1 MAAPIKRLL
10 VHKATLSGTPTRTVP
25 TGKTESVWTYPN
37 KVVGVITNVQ
47 AMRGRDR
54 LTNAGIEEVATHR
67 MWFEPGVS
75 IAVNDIVKATSAP
88 YAGEYYRVIFVE
100 KFDHHIEATVQLDND
115 AKEAD
120 GLA

>member
-75 IAVNDIVKATSAP
+75 IAVNDIVKATSARGTSTSDTYELSDFSP
-88 YAGEYYRVIFVE
+88 ALQ
-100 KFDHHIEATVQLDND
+100 K
-115 AKEAD
+115 
-120 GLA
+120 LAETCP